1 MADFESEAKHKSSTK
16 KKRRLRIAEGERDEQ
31 RPSKAPRMDRSEK
44 EKKRKKPKE
53 VAAEHTEPIQK
64 IEDDPPWRNLQL
76 MLSLQNKDI
85 DLPKKV
91 ELAYG
96 YMKLRVSEEGDGST
110 EGLEV
115 VSISRVMVF
124 LNNWVQSLLISSEKK
139 IRAEGYKIQT
149 EIVGSCLD
157 YRCWEIFKYCLEES
171 LKLHVSLSFSRDF
184 LRVIHCI
191 ARDALSRLNGVSSHS
206 KEMVLNGENLDLYSI
221 VIGCVSLVFSSHGGV
236 SNENLD
242 LWILTAD
249 SVFELVQKNFDS
261 ILDGGKKDVFVLQ
274 FSCVVIEPFAKFLR
288 IHPTRKNGF
297 RDFID
302 KLLKPLLHLLDAL
315 HLYVHRSDSDWIRNL
330 LKFIEEVVSH
340 GLFHPAHMDG
350 FLSLQS
356 TGKYM
361 TFEDGKPRD
370 LNIIIKSYHR
380 LLFDKLEMVL
390 AGKSVLALRGVGEL
404 FRLFVNCVKNQKAAS
419 VRGGLRHLENDWPKI
434 SSENINVA
442 SEKSNCSSLHA
453 ETRKSL
459 FDFFVQIMEPF
470 LQELNVYLQAELEV
484 GPVLFHVHNT
494 LSCINKI
501 ILSFMH
507 EKLYLRTEDT
517 SEGAFFNFLKV
528 VYDMVLSFF
537 TKFMRL
543 WQSPL
548 DLDSINKMGMLNSVA
563 KELVLAASHLI
574 EIEYEVVGND
584 LERLWLMM
592 FKFVAL
598 GLSLPDAP
606 GQHSLSSEI
615 LHLGCQL
622 VNLYSELRQVDN
634 ALFALCKALRRLV
647 LPESWGEMISST
659 YTSSAPSVCETYA
672 KSVSTVLCSQE
683 FRLAIHDAVVSIPEG
698 QVSGTIQ
705 QLKTEISESL
715 EWVKISFSV
724 TAQNELG
731 KLNPRSSKMY
741 FDLQAELL
749 GRCLSDMHTLVLD
762 YLTVTAGNSNLIRV
776 SVKDLMT
783 VLRHTMNSLVAVE
796 PDSVHEFLSR
806 VTGRSFNNSG
816 TGCKN
821 DLLSTHWVL
830 LFFFRLYMSCRSLYR
845 QALSLVP
852 PDTSRK
858 MSEVMGDSVTA
869 YSGKD
874 WVERTDWTSGGYFSW
889 ILQPSASLFTIIQSV
904 SDIYLKETTADCAPL
919 VYVLN
924 IMAVQRLV
932 DLNRLIMSFEYLLQR
947 KEYLVKTML
956 MDDVGSASHCKNNKK
971 LKKCLSCLRQEAA
984 DLTNFMM
991 GHLPL
996 LAKDK
1001 MSIPSSD
1008 DAIYE
1013 SIDALSMCEYDKW
1026 DFGVGAL
1033 NEKSLPS
1040 ALCWIIF
1047 QSIDVWCTHAA
1058 KKKLKIFLSLLIQ
1071 NSLLGVRGSLDDLTK
1086 QNTNERGQLKNVTA
1100 RQISLAVI
1108 RDTVLYEQ
1116 RFVRRLMA
1124 SRFCRILEKSILA
1137 IFTNAGQADLK
1148 SSPNSPE
1155 FLSVPGN
1162 SSLVSGNKLGVNGCT
1177 LVAELISG
1185 SSKRLPMNGCEEQNY
1200 FLSHSVEFTDCH
1212 TLLNFLCWMPKGYAN
1227 SKSLA
1232 LYATYILNIERL
1244 VVGSIL
1250 ECQDAFY
1257 LQNLHDLFRLLLSC
1271 RRALKNLFIASCEEK
1286 MGTSQSDLPLILYQ
1300 SSFPVLWL
1308 LKSLSFVIVTQHADS
1323 ENSSTPV
1330 KNLTFSLIDHTSY
1343 MYLITSKHQCIQSV
1357 RFLLNVEK
1365 PGEEQNNCAVVHEES
1380 SFDDSDPSSNSSK
1393 DIDAWKVVVLVA
1405 ETLKEQTKNLLVS
1418 HKESCSNAK
1427 VRVPLRV
1434 LELLNLSAIISCSQ
1448 GFMWGLAS
1456 ALDHVDLKSCN
1467 VKTKLSRRKYKH
1479 MDKLLLCID
1488 VFAEFVNYFVCAL
1501 LIEED
1506 QLPGSFCDGQNIPVL
1521 DHGYDLLGVVESS
1534 CQGSHDKSVRK
1545 KGVRA
1550 ENADCVDSILAKC
1563 DSFDLCSLKKSS
1575 LQGFLRGENPEAA
1588 YFLRQIFMASSALL
1602 RLNLQIK
1609 WTLSFSSVPILFG
1622 VSYVL
1627 LVELASKVEVP
1638 LPFSFV
1644 WLDGIA
1650 KFLEELGS
1658 YLPIAN
1664 PILSRN
1670 LYVKMVE
1677 LHLMAIGKCIALQGK
1692 RASLA
1697 SHDTESST
1705 KTLDGDM
1712 GLSESLLSGG
1722 PYYLDEFKTR
1732 LRMSFK
1738 VFVKKPSEL
1747 HLLAAIQALER
1758 ALVGVRVGCTINYEI
1773 CTGSSDGGNVSSI
1786 VAAGID
1792 CLDLVLE
1799 FVTGGKR
1806 SSVVKRHIQSLVAC
1820 LFNIILHLQGPLIF
1834 YANLIS
1840 NKGNADPDPGSV
1852 ILMCVEVLTR
1862 VFGKHAMYQLDSCQV
1877 GQALRIPAA
1886 IFQNL
1891 FQLRVSEGSAV
1902 PHSMSLLDNQGTEIV
1917 GGVNTCVVDRQFLI
1931 DLFAA
1936 CCRLLSTVL
1945 KHHKSETEQCFAL
1958 LEDSVSVLLHC
1969 LEMVDTAEVVRKN
1982 CFAWEILEAVKCASF
1997 LRRIYEEMRQQKDVF
2012 GRSCSLFLSD
2022 YIWTYSGFGPLKT
2035 GIRREIDEA
2044 LRPGVYA
2051 LIDACSAD
2059 DLQRLHTLFGEGPCR
2074 STLTALQHD
2083 YKLNFQ
2089 YEGKV

>member
-16 KKRRLRIAEGERDEQ
+16 KKRKLRSAEGERDEQ

-53 VAAEHTEPIQK
+53 VAAEHTEPIQT
-64 IEDDPPWRNLQL
+64 IEYDPPWRNLQL

-96 YMKLRVSEEGDGST
+96 YVKLRVSEEGDDST

-149 EIVGSCLD
+149 EIVESCLD

-184 LRVIHCI
+184 LRVIHFI

-236 SNENLD
+236 SNENVD

-261 ILDGGKKDVFVLQ
+261 ILDGGKKGVFVLQ

-302 KLLKPLLHLLDAL
+302 KLLEPLLRLLDAL

-340 GLFHPAHMDG
+340 GLFHSGHMDG

-390 AGKSVLALRGVGEL
+390 AGKSVLPLRGVGEL

-442 SEKSNCSSLHA
+442 SEKSNCSSLRA

-543 WQSPL
+543 WPSPL

-563 KELVLAASHLI
+563 KELVLAASHLV

-606 GQHSLSSEI
+606 GRHSLTSEI

-622 VNLYSELRQVDN
+622 VNLYSELRQVS
-634 ALFALCKALRRLV
+634 ALRRLV

-659 YTSSAPSVCETYA
+659 YTSNAPSVCETYA

-874 WVERTDWTSGGYFSW
+874 WVESTDWTSGGYFSW

-971 LKKCLSCLRQEAA
+971 LKKCLLCLRQEAA

-991 GHLPL
+991 GHLPF

-1040 ALCWIIF
+1040 ALCWIIC

-1162 SSLVSGNKLGVNGCT
+1162 SSLVFGNKLGVNGCT

-1227 SKSLA
+1227 SKSLS

-1257 LQNLHDLFRLLLSC
+1257 FQNLHDLFRLLLSC
-1271 RRALKNLFIASCEEK
+1271 RRALKNLFYC
-1286 MGTSQSDLPLILYQ
+1286 IL
-1300 SSFPVLWL
+1300 SLVRNKTIVL
-1308 LKSLSFVIVTQHADS
+1308 LS
-1323 ENSSTPV
+1323 
-1330 KNLTFSLIDHTSY
+1330 
-1343 MYLITSKHQCIQSV
+1343 M
-1357 RFLLNVEK
+1357 R
-1365 PGEEQNNCAVVHEES
+1365 ES
-1380 SFDDSDPSSNSSK
+1380 SFDDSDPSLNSSK
-1393 DIDAWKVVVLVA
+1393 DIDAWKAVVLVA

-1456 ALDHVDLKSCN
+1456 ALDHGGWSLHAKD
-1467 VKTKLSRRKYKH
+1467 H
-1479 MDKLLLCID
+1479 MIK
-1488 VFAEFVNYFVCAL
+1488 VF
-1501 LIEED
+1501 
-1506 QLPGSFCDGQNIPVL
+1506 G
-1521 DHGYDLLGVVESS
+1521 
-1534 CQGSHDKSVRK
+1534 K

-1563 DSFDLCSLKKSS
+1563 DSFDLCGLKKSS

-1638 LPFSFV
+1638 SPFSFV

-1712 GLSESLLSGG
+1712 GLSESLLFGG
-1722 PYYLDEFKTR
+1722 PYYLDEFK
-1732 LRMSFK
+1732 
-1738 VFVKKPSEL
+1738 
-1747 HLLAAIQALER
+1747 A
-1758 ALVGVRVGCTINYEI
+1758 
-1773 CTGSSDGGNVSSI
+1773 SSDGGNVSSI

-1799 FVTGGKR
+1799 FVTGRKR

-1891 FQLRVSEGSAV
+1891 FRLRVSEGSAV

-1945 KHHKSETEQCFAL
+1945 KQHHKSETEQCFAL

-2022 YIWTYSGFGPLKT
+2022 YIRTYSGFGPLKT
-2035 GIRREIDEA
+2035 GIKREIDEA